1 MKHLFYSTILVIFS
15 FYLLSSCSGSRE
27 DVEIDPFEVRN
38 ISDSI
43 KDFLFQAIN
52 NGDNLV
58 YMYDDYSNFEITYD
72 QIIVVE
78 PYTEPLSPYYSFDTI
93 KYISTWLF
101 IYVKDNQ
108 YNIVSH
114 GGDHLSFPDSKARYI
129 GKKEWI
135 LYNQECEL
143 YYKWA
148 NDTLTHFEIYKF
160 SKPRSQVI
168 GDLNSRYGKGEYIGR
183 GMLRKKTHT
192 KLWKEHLS
200 MERNMQLYGMN
211 AWSTSVD
218 IYTHESVK
226 KLFETSSKIVGQEFM
241 NIIPASH
248 QKYKDGIYWA
258 SDVEDFEED
267 PEVDA
272 YNDSLNETEK
282 THEDTLQNAE
292 DDEEFFMVVENMPE
306 FPGGDLGLMKY
317 IQKNVKY
324 PAIAKEYYITGKV
337 YVSFI
342 VDKKGSVTNVKIVRG
357 VDKNLDAEAMRV
369 VKSLPKYKPGLQR
382 GEPVRVMFTIP
393 INFTLN

>member
-1 MKHLFYSTILVIFS
+1 MKKLILILLCFS
-15 FYLLSSCSGSRE
+15 FLFSCSDSKKNTNNT
-27 DVEIDPFEVRN
+27 DPFEERN
-38 ISDSI
+38 ISDSLE
-43 KDFLFQAIN
+43 DFLFQAIN

-58 YMYDDYSNFEITYD
+58 YMYDNFSNFKITHD

-101 IYVKDNQ
+101 IYLKDGQ

-218 IYTHESVK
+218 VYTHESVK

-282 THEDTLQNAE
+282 LHEDTLQDAE
-292 DDEEFFMVVENMPE
+292 EDEEVFMVVEEMPE
-306 FPGGDLGLMKY
+306 FPGGDQELWNY
-317 IQKNVKY
+317 IRNNITY
-324 PAIAKEYYITGKV
+324 PANAKENNIAGKV

-342 VDKKGSVTNVKIVRG
+342 VEKSGNVAHVEIVKGIDK
-357 VDKNLDAEAMRV
+357 DLDDEAIRV
-369 VKSLPKYKPGLQR
+369 IKLLPRYNPGKKD
-382 GEPVRVMFTIP
+382 GKPVRVKFTIP
-393 INFTLN
+393 IKFTLN